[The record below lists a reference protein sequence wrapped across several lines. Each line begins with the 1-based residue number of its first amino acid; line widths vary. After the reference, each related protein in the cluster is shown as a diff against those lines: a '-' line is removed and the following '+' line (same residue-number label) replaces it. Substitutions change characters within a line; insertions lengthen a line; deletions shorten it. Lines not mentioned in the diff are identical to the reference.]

1 MQGAMWAAGM
11 AVGQVVSACS
21 DAYGELILF
30 VKFLKK
36 RPLVS
41 SNGGGGDRG
50 GRSGSGTV
58 NVVRGVVV
66 LWWM

>member
-1 MQGAMWAAGM
+1 MWGAMRAGEMAAGR
-11 AVGQVVSACS
+11 VVSACS
-21 DAYGELILF
+21 NAFGELILF
-30 VKFLKK
+30 VELLKT

-41 SNGGGGDRG
+41 TGGGW